1 MNLERYNQS
10 SHRYREPLVL
20 VELEV
25 LMCRW
30 VGLAKFLVLDSFG
43 THVDTSP
50 VYYRTVTPPGRQ
62 CVLFVGVFR

>member
-1 MNLERYNQS
+1 M
-10 SHRYREPLVL
+10 L